1 MKIVITED
9 KRMMLIKT
17 ELKDLFS
24 KLTPTR
30 NGHTENIIYIDFD
43 DVYNDEVKGLVYR
56 PSNQQL
62 IIYSDYFS
70 NIRMFMSSEEE
81 FGELI
86 TQEYQELTDKPVRYY
101 EILGDI

>member
-1 MKIVITED
+1 MKILITED
-9 KRMMLIKT
+9 KRLMLIKT
-17 ELKDLFS
+17 ELKNLFNN
-24 KLTPTR
+24 LTPTR
-30 NGHTENIIYIDFD
+30 NGHTENIIYVNFD
-43 DVYNDEVKGLVYR
+43 DIYNDEVKGLVYR
-56 PSNQQL
+56 PSNRQL

-101 EILGDI
+101 EVVGEL